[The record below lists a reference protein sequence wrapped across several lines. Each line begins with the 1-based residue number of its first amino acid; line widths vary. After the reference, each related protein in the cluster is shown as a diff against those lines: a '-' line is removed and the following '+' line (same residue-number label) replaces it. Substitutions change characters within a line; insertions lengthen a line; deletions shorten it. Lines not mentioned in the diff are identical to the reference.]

1 MRARARGVR
10 ESASLSP
17 RPSRA
22 ARLTGLFLSP
32 GRHIDSDLDKPYPLE
47 IEDVTGTRA
56 QVNLEPGSLVFY
68 ESAKAFHQRSQPLVG
83 RYYAS
88 IFMHFRPKNLE
99 QDWPYSREQ
108 VKTAIPPH
116 W

>member
-1 MRARARGVR
+1 M
-10 ESASLSP
+10 
-17 RPSRA
+17 
-22 ARLTGLFLSP
+22 
-32 GRHIDSDLDKPYPLE
+32 
-47 IEDVTGTRA
+47 TGTRA

-88 IFMHFRPKNLE
+88 IFMHFRPKHLE
-99 QDWPYSREQ
+99 RDWPYSREQ

>member
-1 MRARARGVR
+1 MRARARSS
-10 ESASLSP
+10 ESARFP

-108 VKTAIPPH
+108 VKLAIPPH